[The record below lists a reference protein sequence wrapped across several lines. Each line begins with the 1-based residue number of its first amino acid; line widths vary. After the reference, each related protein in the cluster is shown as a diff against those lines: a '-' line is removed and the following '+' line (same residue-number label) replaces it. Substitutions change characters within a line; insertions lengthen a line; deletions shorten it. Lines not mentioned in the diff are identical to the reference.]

1 MEICDTHYSHTP
13 SLGHLRLS
21 KSQRREIARKL
32 SEGVTIERVLDDVRD
47 AISSDLNRLHLLTRN
62 DILNIER
69 AFSLRSIEKHKDDA
83 TSVAILVEE
92 LNQSD
97 KESPVLLYKQQ
108 GKCLQEHKFLN
119 KSDFVLVL
127 QTPYQAVMLKEFGN
141 NVICIDSTFKTTGYD
156 FTLITILVIDEFG
169 EGYPVA
175 WCLTSREDQQLVSL
189 FFEIIKNKI
198 GMVTPQWIM
207 TDDAD
212 QFYNSWK
219 TVFSEDPQKLLCT
232 WHVDRA
238 WRGAL
243 LSKIVDKDLQCQVYH
258 SLRTVAEEPDER
270 LFNQMLTNL
279 EQQLQE
285 NADTRCFSNYLNS
298 YYTPRKEQ
306 WAMCYRK
313 KAGINTNMHVESF
326 HRLLKYI
333 YMKGK
338 VNKRVDKCLHLL
350 LKIARDK
357 AYELLIKSEKGKI
370 SHRITCIR
378 QRHKTSLKMS
388 TNLVE
393 ENGDDCWKVVS
404 SSNLL
409 VCYEVCKEDC
419 SCSATCSL
427 RCTQCDICI
436 HQYSCTC
443 PDSLVRLT
451 ICKHI
456 HWLSRKLY
464 PDRNRSKAKPP
475 TYVITSDQESKDQ
488 VKAKILQE
496 VIIPSKKMLA
506 SALDLNKNINIL
518 KSLVTQ
524 SRDPGMLNHVNAL
537 IRRAINVIQMTSP
550 SLMDFKNASPVTQNI
565 EPQQSFS
572 SQRKHSRK
580 TTVRMAKPSSTR
592 KLSIQQSLITNNSI
606 TSEEEQN
613 MGMYALLCS

>member
-1 MEICDTHYSHTP
+1 MLHNCSLEFCKWKESLEEANCVNYVKSTGSKKSLDTVTEYYNCNRTGYFTSISTGKRLLKAQGSSKLNAHCTASLIVRKLEDGRILVEICDTHYSHTP

-21 KSQRREIARKL
+21 KSQRSEIARKL

-47 AISSDLNRLHLLTRN
+47 TISSDLNRLHLLTRK

-119 KSDFVLVL
+119 KSDFVLIL
-127 QTPYQAVMLKEFGN
+127 QTPYQAFMLKEFGN

-156 FTLITILVIDEFG
+156 FTLVTILVDEFG

-175 WCLTSREDQQLVSL
+175 WCLTSREDQEIVSL
-189 FFEIIKNKI
+189 FFETIKNKI

-212 QFYNSWK
+212 QFFNSWK
-219 TVFSEDPQKLLCT
+219 SVFSEDPQKLLCT

-243 LSKIVDKDLQCQVYH
+243 SSKVVDKDLRCQVYH
-258 SLRTVAEEPDER
+258 SLRIVAEEPDER

-285 NADTRCFSNYLNS
+285 HTDTRYFGDYLHT
-298 YYTPRKEQ
+298 YYTARKEQ

-326 HRLLKYI
+326 HRLLKYV

-357 AYELLIKSEKGKI
+357 AYERLIKSEKGKNCL
-370 SHRITCIR
+370 H
-378 QRHKTSLKMS
+378 
-388 TNLVE
+388 
-393 ENGDDCWKVVS
+393 
-404 SSNLL
+404 
-409 VCYEVCKEDC
+409 
-419 SCSATCSL
+419 
-427 RCTQCDICI
+427 
-436 HQYSCTC
+436 
-443 PDSLVRLT
+443 
-451 ICKHI
+451 
-456 HWLSRKLY
+456 
-464 PDRNRSKAKPP
+464 
-475 TYVITSDQESKDQ
+475 
-488 VKAKILQE
+488 
-496 VIIPSKKMLA
+496 
-506 SALDLNKNINIL
+506 
-518 KSLVTQ
+518 
-524 SRDPGMLNHVNAL
+524 
-537 IRRAINVIQMTSP
+537 
-550 SLMDFKNASPVTQNI
+550 
-565 EPQQSFS
+565 
-572 SQRKHSRK
+572 
-580 TTVRMAKPSSTR
+580 
-592 KLSIQQSLITNNSI
+592 
-606 TSEEEQN
+606 
-613 MGMYALLCS
+613 